1 MTETLLR
8 ANAGPRMDRLPLS
21 PWHYRLVALIASG
34 MFIDAFEIYSGG
46 AVLAS
51 MLSTGWSTLTLN
63 ATFVSVTMFGLVC
76 GAWLAGVL
84 GDRFGRRF
92 CYQANLALF
101 GVSSVLAAFAPNM
114 EVLIGLRFLMGIGL
128 GAEIVVG
135 YGTLTEFLPKASRGR
150 VMTLVGTLVNT
161 SFFLSYAI
169 AYLVIPVWGWRAM
182 FLLPGLAALGIW
194 LARKSLPE
202 SPRWLE
208 SKGRT
213 AEAVALLDRIKAEI
227 TASGRTIPSFVPAE
241 ANTTPVSVRVLFS
254 PGVLRNTMIGMLV
267 NVAVNFTLY
276 GFLQWLP
283 SVFVRDGMALGT
295 ALQIAMVLGLG
306 KSVGGL
312 LGMGLADRLGRK
324 GCTVI
329 FSVAAAA
336 LGTAMIYTHGAAFLV
351 TVFLLSVC
359 LGLTNSIA
367 FSLYVPELF
376 ETRFRLRG
384 SGLCNSGGRLSS
396 AGLQYAIPPIVALA
410 GLSGL
415 TFALSSVLLLQAVVV
430 GVFGIET
437 RRKALDNPEV
447 SAHTPDAALP
457 GANAPAITR
466 MARQG

>member
-1 MTETLLR
+1 MTEMHFG

-21 PWHYRLVALIASG
+21 PWHYRLIALIAAG

-51 MLSTGWSTLTLN
+51 MLGSGWSTLTMN
-63 ATFVSVTMFGLVC
+63 ATFVSVTMVGLVC

-101 GVSSVLAAFAPNM
+101 GISSVLAAFAPDM
-114 EVLIGLRFLMGIGL
+114 EVLIGLRFLMGVGL

-150 VMTLVGTLVNT
+150 VMTLIGTVVNT
-161 SFFLSYAI
+161 SFFLSYLV
-169 AYLVIPVWGWRAM
+169 AYIVIPVWGWRAM
-182 FLLPGLAALGIW
+182 FLLPGVVALGIW

-208 SKGRT
+208 SKGRA
-213 AEAVALLDRIKAEI
+213 AEAGALLDRIEAEI
-227 TASGRTIPSFVPAE
+227 TASGRTIPPFVPAE
-241 ANTTPVSVRVLFS
+241 TNSAPVSAKVLFS
-254 PGVLRNTMIGMLV
+254 RGVLRNTLIGMLV
-267 NVAVNFTLY
+267 NVTVNFTLY

-283 SVFVRDGMALGT
+283 SVFVKDGMALGN

-312 LGMGLADRLGRK
+312 FATALADPLGRK
-324 GCTVI
+324 GCTTI
-329 FSVAAAA
+329 FSVAGAV
-336 LGTAMIYTHGAAFLV
+336 LGVAMIYTHGATFLI
-351 TVFLLSVC
+351 TAFLLSVC
-359 LGLTNSIA
+359 LGLTNAIA

-384 SGLCNSGGRLSS
+384 SGLCNAVGRLSS
-396 AGLQYAIPPIVALA
+396 AGLQYAIPPIVAFA
-410 GLSGL
+410 GLGGIAY
-415 TFALSSVLLLQAVVV
+415 ALSGTLVLQAVVV

-447 SAHTPDAALP
+447 SAKPPEALTPTADSRLV
-457 GANAPAITR
+457 
-466 MARQG
+466 RQG

>member
-1 MTETLLR
+1 MTERLLR

-46 AVLAS
+46 AVLAAMVQS
-51 MLSTGWSTLTLN
+51 GWSTLALN
-63 ATFVSVTMFGLVC
+63 ATFVSVTMVGLVC

-101 GVSSVLAAFAPNM
+101 GFSSLLAAFAPNM
-114 EVLIGLRFLMGIGL
+114 EVLIGLRFLMGVGL

-150 VMTLVGTLVNT
+150 VMALIGTLVNT
-161 SFFLSYAI
+161 SFFVSYLV
-169 AYLVIPVWGWRAM
+169 AYLIIPVWGWRAM
-182 FLLPGLAALGIW
+182 FLLPGVAALVIW

-208 SKGRT
+208 SKGRA
-213 AEAVALLDRIKAEI
+213 AEAGALLDQIEAEI
-227 TASGRTIPSFVPAE
+227 AATGRVIPPFVPAE
-241 ANTTPVSVRVLFS
+241 ANSAPVSAKVLFS
-254 PGVLRNTMIGMLV
+254 RGILRNTLIGILV
-267 NVAVNFTLY
+267 NVVVNFTLY

-283 SVFVRDGMALGT
+283 SVFVKDGMALAT

-312 LGMGLADRLGRK
+312 LGTALADRLGRK
-324 GCTVI
+324 GCTVV
-329 FSVAAAA
+329 FSIAGAV
-336 LGTAMIYTHGAAFLV
+336 LGAVMVYTSGAAFLA
-351 TVFLLSVC
+351 TAFLLSVC
-359 LGLTNSIA
+359 LGLTNAIA

-384 SGLCNSGGRLSS
+384 SGLCNAIGRLSS
-396 AGLQYAIPPIVALA
+396 AGVQYAIPPILAFAGLA
-410 GLSGL
+410 GIA
-415 TFALSSVLLLQAVVV
+415 FALSGTLLLQAAVV
-430 GVFGIET
+430 GLFGIET
-437 RRKALDNPEV
+437 RRKALDNPDV
-447 SAHTPDAALP
+447 SARSPETLTP
-457 GANAPAITR
+457 TEVR
-466 MARQG
+466 MVRQG

>member
-1 MTETLLR
+1 MTEMQFG

-21 PWHYRLVALIASG
+21 PWHYRLIALIAAG
-34 MFIDAFEIYSGG
+34 MFVDAFEIYSGG

-51 MLSTGWSTLTLN
+51 MLGSGWSTLTMN
-63 ATFVSVTMFGLVC
+63 ATFVSITMVGLVC

-101 GVSSVLAAFAPNM
+101 GVSSILAAFAPNM
-114 EVLIGLRFLMGIGL
+114 EVLIGLRFLMGVGL

-150 VMTLVGTLVNT
+150 VMTLIGTLVNT
-161 SFFLSYAI
+161 SFFLSYLV
-169 AYLVIPVWGWRAM
+169 AYFVIPVWGWRAM
-182 FLLPGLAALGIW
+182 FLLPGVVALCIW

-213 AEAVALLDRIKAEI
+213 AEAGALLDWIEAEI
-227 TASGRTIPSFVPAE
+227 TASGRTIPPFVPAE
-241 ANTTPVSVRVLFS
+241 TISAPVSAKVLFS
-254 PGVLRNTMIGMLV
+254 RGVLRNTLIGMLV
-267 NVAVNFTLY
+267 NVTVNFTLY

-283 SVFVRDGMALGT
+283 SVFVKEGMALGT

-312 LGMGLADRLGRK
+312 FAMALADPLGRK
-324 GCTVI
+324 GCTTI
-329 FSVAAAA
+329 FSMAGAV
-336 LGTAMIYTHGAAFLV
+336 LGVSMIYTHGATFLI
-351 TVFLLSVC
+351 TAFLLSVC
-359 LGLTNSIA
+359 LGLTNAIA

-384 SGLCNSGGRLSS
+384 SGLCNAIGRLSS
-396 AGLQYAIPPIVALA
+396 AGLQYAIPPIVAFA
-410 GLSGL
+410 GLGGIAY
-415 TFALSSVLLLQAVVV
+415 ALSGTLVLQAVIV

-447 SAHTPDAALP
+447 SAKPPETLTPVADSRLV
-457 GANAPAITR
+457 
-466 MARQG
+466 RQS

>member
-1 MTETLLR
+1 MTEMHFG

-21 PWHYRLVALIASG
+21 PWHYRLIALIAAG
-34 MFIDAFEIYSGG
+34 MFVDAFEIYSGG

-51 MLSTGWSTLTLN
+51 MLGSGWSTLTMN
-63 ATFVSVTMFGLVC
+63 ATFVSVTMIGLVC

-101 GVSSVLAAFAPNM
+101 GISSRLAAFAPNM
-114 EVLIGLRFLMGIGL
+114 EVLIGLRFLMGVGL

-150 VMTLVGTLVNT
+150 VMTLIGTLVNT
-161 SFFLSYAI
+161 SFFLSYLV
-169 AYLVIPVWGWRAM
+169 AYVVIPVWGWRAM
-182 FLLPGLAALGIW
+182 FLLPGVVALGIW

-213 AEAVALLDRIKAEI
+213 AEAGALLDRIEAEI
-227 TASGRTIPSFVPAE
+227 IASGRTIPPFVPAE
-241 ANTTPVSVRVLFS
+241 TNSAPVSAKVLFS
-254 PGVLRNTMIGMLV
+254 RGVLRNTLIGMLV
-267 NVAVNFTLY
+267 NITVNFTLY

-283 SVFVRDGMALGT
+283 SVFVKDGMALGT

-312 LGMGLADRLGRK
+312 LGTALADPLGRK
-324 GCTVI
+324 GCTTI
-329 FSVAAAA
+329 FSLAGAV
-336 LGTAMIYTHGAAFLV
+336 LGVAMIYTHGVTFVITAFM
-351 TVFLLSVC
+351 LSVC
-359 LGLTNSIA
+359 LGLTNAIA

-384 SGLCNSGGRLSS
+384 SGLCNAVGRLSS
-396 AGLQYAIPPIVALA
+396 AGMQYAIPPIVAFA
-410 GLSGL
+410 GLGGIAY
-415 TFALSSVLLLQAVVV
+415 ALSGTLVLQAVVV

-447 SAHTPDAALP
+447 SAKPAETLTPVAESRLV
-457 GANAPAITR
+457 
-466 MARQG
+466 RQG

>member
-1 MTETLLR
+1 MTEMHFG

-21 PWHYRLVALIASG
+21 PWHYRLIALIAAG

-51 MLSTGWSTLTLN
+51 MLGSGWSTLTMN
-63 ATFVSVTMFGLVC
+63 ATFVSVTMVGLVC

-101 GVSSVLAAFAPNM
+101 GISSVLAAFAPNM
-114 EVLIGLRFLMGIGL
+114 EVLIGLRFLMGVGL

-150 VMTLVGTLVNT
+150 VMTLIGTVVNT
-161 SFFLSYAI
+161 SFFLSYLV
-169 AYLVIPVWGWRAM
+169 AYIVIPVWGWRAM
-182 FLLPGLAALGIW
+182 FLLPGVVALGIW

-208 SKGRT
+208 SKGRA
-213 AEAVALLDRIKAEI
+213 AEAGALLDRIEAEI
-227 TASGRTIPSFVPAE
+227 TASGRTIPPFVPAE
-241 ANTTPVSVRVLFS
+241 TNSAPVSAKVLFS
-254 PGVLRNTMIGMLV
+254 RGVLRNTLIGMLV
-267 NVAVNFTLY
+267 NVTVNFTLY

-283 SVFVRDGMALGT
+283 SVFVKDGMALGT

-312 LGMGLADRLGRK
+312 FATALADPLGRK
-324 GCTVI
+324 GCTTI
-329 FSVAAAA
+329 FSVAGAV
-336 LGTAMIYTHGAAFLV
+336 LGVAMIYTHGATFLI
-351 TVFLLSVC
+351 TAFLLSVC
-359 LGLTNSIA
+359 LGLTNAIA

-384 SGLCNSGGRLSS
+384 SGLCNAVGRLSS
-396 AGLQYAIPPIVALA
+396 AGLQYAIPPIVAFA
-410 GLSGL
+410 GLGGIAY
-415 TFALSSVLLLQAVVV
+415 ALSGTLVLQAVVV

-447 SAHTPDAALP
+447 SAKSPEALTPTADIRLV
-457 GANAPAITR
+457 
-466 MARQG
+466 RQG